1 MRLED
6 IPKITELHAQLK
18 TWQEARARA
27 GDGAF
32 KAASLVVTGMAHGVK
47 GLDERPQNAESRLTV
62 SREAAEAF
70 IDIRIEEIKAT
81 LLSEFGVGA

>member
-1 MRLED
+1 
-6 IPKITELHAQLK
+6 
-18 TWQEARARA
+18 
-27 GDGAF
+27 
-32 KAASLVVTGMAHGVK
+32 MAHGVK

>member
-1 MRLED
+1 MRIDD

-18 TWQEARARA
+18 AWQDARDRA
-27 GDGAF
+27 AKSAF
-32 KAASLVVTGMAHGVK
+32 KSASFVVTAVAHGAK

-70 IDIRIEEIKAT
+70 IDLRIEEVKAT
-81 LLSEFGVGA
+81 LRRDFDIEA